1 MAKQGSNGD
10 FTLDKALPSSIEAER
25 LILGVVLLDNMAINQ
40 AVENLKPDDFFIGSN
55 RRIYEKMIA
64 LYERG
69 QAIDPLTLQ
78 EELRRAGELEQ
89 VGGPAYIAALF
100 DGVPRF
106 SNIENYV
113 KIVKGKST
121 LRRLITAAN
130 QIMAI
135 AFDDEEEPEVILDK
149 AESLIFAIGEDRIK
163 QGFVHVGDVATSQL
177 TVIEETAGR
186 EQLITGL
193 ATGFAD
199 LDYMTSGL
207 QRGDLIIIAARPS
220 MGKCLAADSE
230 IVLADGSVATIEEI
244 YQRCEAT
251 LLTLGDDFKFRLAR
265 PSAFVDDGIKPVYRV
280 TTRFGRYVDSTL
292 SHPYLTIDGWRELAE
307 LKVGDRIAAP
317 RRIGVFGSRRLRD
330 DEIELLARASRDS
343 LMPPEVFQLAK
354 PHLARFLRA
363 LFNTVAQ
370 ASPEQGRALKL
381 VYSTTSERHARQ
393 LQHLLLRFGVIA
405 KLGKSSSDNEPAS
418 RQSWR
423 LEITDAHS
431 LGRILSEIRVNPQPA
446 NAGDG
451 IEPEVERSGTP
462 GWKGDLF
469 RQPANAGD
477 GIEPEVERSGTPGW
491 KGDLFRQPANAGDS
505 LWRRSQME
513 RPIMTDCR
521 LLRRLGVASPAPF
534 LGFRA
539 LRSTP
544 GFILSPAFA
553 GWEPA
558 SQYAGSESA
567 TRDVYWDEIVS
578 IKYLGDKQVYDLTIP
593 ETHNFVAN
601 DICVHNT
608 AFSLNIAQNA
618 AMRPQHNGE
627 KAVIG
632 VFSLEMSNEQLVNR
646 LLCSQ
651 ARVDAHRLRSGF
663 LGKDEWRRLAVAVG
677 ELAETKIYLDD
688 TPGISVLEMRA
699 KARRL
704 KNEQKALD
712 LLIVDYL
719 QLMSGR
725 GRQESRQQE
734 VSQISRELKMLA
746 KELNVPLVALS
757 QLSRAPETR
766 TGSHKP
772 QLSDLRESGCL
783 AGESLVTMAD
793 NGAQIPIRDLVGK
806 SGFKVWALS
815 EANFRL
821 EPAVVSRA
829 FATGVKP
836 VFRLTTRLGRTIR
849 ATANHK
855 FRAFAGWKRLDELSV
870 GEHLALPRMIESPTR
885 QSMSDDELALLGHL
899 IGDGCTLPRHVTQYT
914 TKEKD
919 LAEMVAEL
927 ALKVFGNEVRPRIN
941 QERNWYQV
949 YLASTRR
956 HTHNVHSAISEWL
969 RELGIWGLR
978 SYEKRIPEKVFE
990 QPTAAIGVFLRHLW
1004 STDGCIRMKPG
1015 FYAPAVYY
1023 ASSSEELVCGVQS
1036 LLLRLGINAWLRRR
1050 SQNGKGRD
1058 QYHISLTGKPDLVRF
1073 AKQLGAI
1080 GSYKQQSLREVMEY
1094 LEGRQPNTN
1103 RDVIPNAV
1111 WRNVVVPAM
1120 QDAGLTTR
1128 QMMAGINVAY
1138 CGSALYK
1145 HNLSRERAAR
1155 VAQIVGSNALSL
1167 LAQSDVYWDQI
1178 ITIEPEG
1185 EADVYDLTVPGSH
1198 NFVAQ
1203 NFVAHNSIEQD
1214 SDVVM
1219 FIYREEVYKPETE
1232 KQNIAEIIVGKQR
1245 NGPTGSVELIFL
1257 KQLTRFEDRYKEQ
1270 A

>member
-10 FTLDKALPSSIEAER
+10 FTLDKALPSSVEAER
-25 LILGVVLLDNMAINQ
+25 LILGVVLLDNVAINQ

-78 EELRRAGELEQ
+78 EELRRAGELEK

-113 KIVKGKST
+113 KMVKDKSM
-121 LRRLITAAN
+121 LRRLITSAN
-130 QIMAI
+130 QIMAMS
-135 AFDDEEEPEVILDK
+135 FDDEEEPEVILDK
-149 AESLIFAIGEDRIK
+149 AESMILAIGEDRIK
-163 QGFVHVGDVATSQL
+163 QGFVHVGDVAARQL
-177 TVIEETAGR
+177 TVIEEAAGR

-193 ATGFAD
+193 ATGFSD

-220 MGKCLAADSE
+220 MGK
-230 IVLADGSVATIEEI
+230 
-244 YQRCEAT
+244 
-251 LLTLGDDFKFRLAR
+251 
-265 PSAFVDDGIKPVYRV
+265 
-280 TTRFGRYVDSTL
+280 
-292 SHPYLTIDGWRELAE
+292 
-307 LKVGDRIAAP
+307 
-317 RRIGVFGSRRLRD
+317 
-330 DEIELLARASRDS
+330 
-343 LMPPEVFQLAK
+343 
-354 PHLARFLRA
+354 
-363 LFNTVAQ
+363 
-370 ASPEQGRALKL
+370 
-381 VYSTTSERHARQ
+381 
-393 LQHLLLRFGVIA
+393 
-405 KLGKSSSDNEPAS
+405 
-418 RQSWR
+418 
-423 LEITDAHS
+423 
-431 LGRILSEIRVNPQPA
+431 
-446 NAGDG
+446 
-451 IEPEVERSGTP
+451 
-462 GWKGDLF
+462 
-469 RQPANAGD
+469 
-477 GIEPEVERSGTPGW
+477 
-491 KGDLFRQPANAGDS
+491 
-505 LWRRSQME
+505 
-513 RPIMTDCR
+513 
-521 LLRRLGVASPAPF
+521 
-534 LGFRA
+534 
-539 LRSTP
+539 
-544 GFILSPAFA
+544 
-553 GWEPA
+553 
-558 SQYAGSESA
+558 
-567 TRDVYWDEIVS
+567 
-578 IKYLGDKQVYDLTIP
+578 
-593 ETHNFVAN
+593 
-601 DICVHNT
+601 T

-618 AMRPQHNGE
+618 ATRPQHNAE

-651 ARVDAHRLRSGF
+651 ARVDAHRLRSGY
-663 LGKDEWRRLAVAVG
+663 LNKDEWRRLAMSVG

-704 KNEQKALD
+704 KNEQKSLD

-725 GRQESRQQE
+725 GRNESRQQE

-746 KELNVPLVALS
+746 KELNVPMVALS

-793 NGAQIPIRDLVGK
+793 SGAQIPIRDLAGK
-806 SGFKVWALS
+806 SGFKVWALN
-815 EANFRL
+815 EASFRL
-821 EPAVVSRA
+821 EPAIVSRA

-855 FRAFAGWKRLDELSV
+855 FRAFEGWKRLDELTL
-870 GEHLALPRMIESPTR
+870 GEHLALPRVIVNPAR

-899 IGDGCTLPRHVTQYT
+899 IGDGCTLPRHAIQYT
-914 TKEKD
+914 TREKD
-919 LAEMVAEL
+919 LAETVSEL
-927 ALKVFGNEVRPRIN
+927 TLKVFGNEIEPRIR
-941 QERNWYQV
+941 QERTWYQV
-949 YLASTRR
+949 YLSSTRH
-956 HTHNVHSAISEWL
+956 HTHNVRSAVTEWMSD
-969 RELGIWGLR
+969 LGVWGLR
-978 SYEKRIPEKVFE
+978 SYEKRIPAKVFA
-990 QPTAAIGVFLRHLW
+990 QPAAAIGVFLRHLW
-1004 STDGCIRMKPG
+1004 ATDGCIRMKPG

-1023 ASSSEELVCGVQS
+1023 ASSSEELVRGVQS

-1058 QYHISLTGKPDLVRF
+1058 QYHVSLTGKPDLERF
-1073 AKQLGAI
+1073 AERVGAI
-1080 GSYKQQSLREVMEY
+1080 GAYKQRSLREVMEC

-1103 RDVIPNAV
+1103 RDVIPNSV
-1111 WRNVVVPAM
+1111 WREVVVPAM
-1120 QDAGLTTR
+1120 QDAKLTTR
-1128 QMMAGINVAY
+1128 QMMAGINIAY

-1167 LAQSDVYWDQI
+1167 LAQSDVYWDQVVA
-1178 ITIEPEG
+1178 IEPDG
-1185 EADVYDLTVPGSH
+1185 EADVYDLTVPDLQSFESNGLI
-1198 NFVAQ
+1198 
-1203 NFVAHNSIEQD
+1203 AHNSIEQD
-1214 SDVVM
+1214 ADVVM

-1245 NGPTGSVELIFL
+1245 NGPTGSVELVFL
-1257 KQLTRFEDRYKEQ
+1257 KQLTRFEDKYREQ